1 MRESTNKVVVVFGV
15 VVVLYVV
22 TFVKWIFLV
31 AEVTVCCSCKI
42 LIYTQM
48 YLTTGRT
55 EPIPLVMKEDTLCL
69 GRLKSEVFS
78 FLAFRQS
85 KLKVN
90 SKSQISL
97 HSEMDLFFKALVRV

>member
-1 MRESTNKVVVVFGV
+1 M
-15 VVVLYVV
+15 
-22 TFVKWIFLV
+22 

-69 GRLKSEVFS
+69 GRLKSEVFF
-78 FLAFRQS
+78 FLAFRHG
-85 KLKVN
+85 KLKVKKL
-90 SKSQISL
+90 SPLTLYSL
-97 HSEMDLFFKALVRV
+97 RVTYRFCSV

>member
-1 MRESTNKVVVVFGV
+1 MGISFKKTSCHFQLKRVIDFHLMLMSTGC
-15 VVVLYVV
+15 LSL
-22 TFVKWIFLV
+22 WIFLV

-90 SKSQISL
+90 S
-97 HSEMDLFFKALVRV
+97 